1 MLLRKTLLLLCTFA
15 LLVHAE
21 ERRIS
26 VERLADLNIPRSGH
40 QTLLVGNTVYVFGGH
55 TSGFVPTNT
64 AEYYE
69 DDTWHVLQMTYP
81 HDHGLCQPLSTGKVL
96 LAAGHE
102 KPLGIGHTFT
112 VELFDPAKRTF
123 EGYGCMVKKRFFPSS
138 ALLADGRVLISGN
151 ALEEDCMEVFDG
163 SRQNCFVKQVARV
176 RCIPLIFPIDVDDA
190 LVIGS
195 IDSLMALRPDSV
207 VVDRLKG
214 DAPHIPL
221 FDEWYPL
228 SILLPHPAEDSRISA
243 DGDVHYAYLLPV
255 FNKQSHQAA
264 IARLEACDVQLLP
277 TDSVVPMQHEG
288 SDIEWFTSFI
298 VNRRKHCGYMM
309 GRDSRFHLY
318 LLAVDYAKHP
328 AHLTFYTTDVQ
339 DSLPWGSPVLLPDG
353 DLLLVGGITDNN
365 FTPFSSVLRFRMGN
379 PGEQMAQATHWWIW
393 VMLGIV
399 LVLGSGVTTW
409 KVRRRKPRLSDGV
422 GATGDSAS
430 GLSRTV
436 GEELMARICEQ
447 VEQRKMY
454 LDSSLKVADVA
465 AVVGTNSRYV
475 SDCIKAS
482 RGCAFSQFVNN
493 YRIEHSKRLLLHQP
507 DTKITSVALQSGF
520 ANETSF
526 FRTFKSMTGMTPREW
541 VAQQQEHA
549 SLEPAT

>member
-1 MLLRKTLLLLCTFA
+1 MQLRKTSLLLCIFAA

-21 ERRIS
+21 ERRIT
-26 VERLADLNIPRSGH
+26 VERLTDLNIPRSGH

-69 DDTWHVLQMTYP
+69 DGTWHVLQMTYT

-102 KPLGIGHTFT
+102 KSLGIGQTFT
-112 VELFDPAKRTF
+112 VELFDPEMRTF
-123 EGYGCMVKKRFFPSS
+123 EGYGCMEKKRFFPSS

-163 SRQNCFVKQVARV
+163 TRQNRFVKQVTRP
-176 RCIPLIFPIDVDDA
+176 RCNPLIFPIAVDDA
-190 LVIGS
+190 LVIGCL
-195 IDSLMALRPDSV
+195 DSLMALRPDSV

-243 DGDVHYAYLLPV
+243 DGDGHYTYLLSV

-264 IARLEACDVQLLP
+264 IARLEGCDVRLLP
-277 TDSVVPMQHEG
+277 TDDVIPMQYEG

-298 VNRRKHCGYMM
+298 VNRRKHCGYML
-309 GRDSRFHLY
+309 GRDTCFHLY
-318 LLAVDYAKHP
+318 VLAVDYAKQP
-328 AHLTFYTTDVQ
+328 AHLTFHTTDKQ
-339 DSLPWGSPVLLPDG
+339 DTIPYGTPVLLHDG
-353 DLLLVGGITDNN
+353 DLLLVGGHTDNN
-365 FTPFSSVLRFRMGN
+365 FAPFATVLRLHMGAVD
-379 PGEQMAQATHWWIW
+379 GQVAQTNYWWFW
-393 VMLGIV
+393 LLLGTVFVLGI
-399 LVLGSGVTTW
+399 GVAAW
-409 KVRRRKPRLSDGV
+409 IIRSRKPRLPDEAN
-422 GATGDSAS
+422 ATEDSS
-430 GLSRTV
+430 SEPSKTV
-436 GEELMARICEQ
+436 GDELMARICEQ
-447 VEQRKMY
+447 MEQQKMY

-482 RGCAFSQFVNN
+482 HGCAFSQFVNN
-493 YRIEHSKRLLLHQP
+493 YRIEHSKRLLLQQP

-541 VAQQQEHA
+541 VAQQ
-549 SLEPAT
+549 TR

>member
-1 MLLRKTLLLLCTFA
+1 MQLRKILLLLCTFA

-26 VERLADLNIPRSGH
+26 VERLTDLNIPRSGH
-40 QTLLVGNTVYVFGGH
+40 YVFGGH

-69 DDTWHVLQMTYP
+69 DGTWHVLQMTYP
-81 HDHGLCQPLSTGKVL
+81 HDHGLCQLLSTGKVL

-102 KPLGIGHTFT
+102 KSLGIGHTFT

-123 EGYGCMVKKRFFPSS
+123 EGYGCMEKKRFFPSS

-163 SRQNCFVKQVARV
+163 SRQNRFVKQVTRV
-176 RCIPLIFPIDVDDA
+176 RCNPLIFPIAADDA
-190 LVIGS
+190 LVIGCL
-195 IDSLMALRPDSV
+195 DSLMALRPDSV

-221 FDEWYPL
+221 FDEWYPMYV
-228 SILLPHPAEDSRISA
+228 LLPHPAEDSRISA
-243 DGDVHYAYLLPV
+243 DGDEHYTYLLPV
-255 FNKQSHQAA
+255 FNKKSHQAA
-264 IARLEACDVQLLP
+264 IARLEGCDVQLLP
-277 TDSVVPMQHEG
+277 TDSVVPMQYEG

-309 GRDSRFHLY
+309 GRDTCFHLY
-318 LLAVDYAKHP
+318 VLEVDYAKQP
-328 AHLTFYTTDVQ
+328 AHLTFHTTELQ
-339 DSLPWGSPVLLPDG
+339 DTIPYGTPVLLPDG
-353 DLLLVGGITDNN
+353 DLLLVGGHTDNN
-365 FTPFSSVLRFRMGN
+365 FAPFATALRLHMGTV
-379 PGEQMAQATHWWIW
+379 EAQEAQAGHWWFW
-393 VMLGIV
+393 LLLGTVFV
-399 LVLGSGVTTW
+399 LVIGVVVW
-409 KVRRRKPRLSDGV
+409 IFRSRKPHLPVDTN
-422 GATGDSAS
+422 AAEDSTS
-430 GLSRTV
+430 ETSNKS

-454 LDSSLKVADVA
+454 LDCSLKVADVA

-482 RGCAFSQFVNN
+482 RGCTFTQFVNN
-493 YRIEHSKRLLLHQP
+493 YRIEQGKRLLLQQP
-507 DTKITSVALQSGF
+507 DAKITSVALQSGF

-541 VAQQQEHA
+541 VAQQQGQSPQEM
-549 SLEPAT
+549 EM

>member
-1 MLLRKTLLLLCTFA
+1 MQLRKILLLLCTFA

-26 VERLADLNIPRSGH
+26 VERLTDLNIPRSGH
-40 QTLLVGNTVYVFGGH
+40 KTLLVGNTVYVFGGH

-69 DDTWHVLQMTYP
+69 DGTWHVLQMTYP
-81 HDHGLCQPLSTGKVL
+81 HDHGLCQLLSTGKVL

-102 KPLGIGHTFT
+102 KSLGIGHTFT

-123 EGYGCMVKKRFFPSS
+123 EGYGCMEKKRFFPSS

-163 SRQNCFVKQVARV
+163 SRQNRFVKQVTRV
-176 RCIPLIFPIDVDDA
+176 RCNPLIFPIAADDA
-190 LVIGS
+190 LVIGCL
-195 IDSLMALRPDSV
+195 DSLMALRPDSV

-221 FDEWYPL
+221 FD
-228 SILLPHPAEDSRISA
+228 D
-243 DGDVHYAYLLPV
+243 
-255 FNKQSHQAA
+255 A
-264 IARLEACDVQLLP
+264 IARLEGCDVQLLP
-277 TDSVVPMQHEG
+277 TDGIIPMQHEG

-309 GRDSRFHLY
+309 GRDTCFHLY
-318 LLAVDYAKHP
+318 VLEVDYAKQP
-328 AHLTFYTTDVQ
+328 AHLTFHTTELQ
-339 DSLPWGSPVLLPDG
+339 DTIPYGTPVLLPDG
-353 DLLLVGGITDNN
+353 DLLLVGGHTDNN
-365 FTPFSSVLRFRMGN
+365 FAPFATALRLHMGTV
-379 PGEQMAQATHWWIW
+379 EVQEAQAGHWWFW
-393 VMLGIV
+393 LLLGTVFV
-399 LVLGSGVTTW
+399 LVIGVVVW
-409 KVRRRKPRLSDGV
+409 IFRSRKPHLPVDTNV
-422 GATGDSAS
+422 AEDSTS
-430 GLSRTV
+430 ETSNKS

-454 LDSSLKVADVA
+454 LDCSLKVADVA

-482 RGCAFSQFVNN
+482 RGCTFTQFVNN
-493 YRIEHSKRLLLHQP
+493 YRIEQGKRLLLQQP
-507 DTKITSVALQSGF
+507 DAKITSVALQSGF

-541 VAQQQEHA
+541 VAQQQGQSPQEM
-549 SLEPAT
+549 EM